1 MGSVLLLIVT
11 PFCEVWDVTGV
22 KVIERSRSLRSLS
35 ASLRFFPGE
44 NPRIWRFGR
53 SIVPNRDLRLSERR
67 EPTSS
72 TGGMLAVLR
81 VWMGGGLVATGEEV
95 VDEVGVKV

>member
-1 MGSVLLLIVT
+1 MGSELFIVT

-22 KVIERSRSLRSLS
+22 KVIARSRSLRSLS

-44 NPRIWRFGR
+44 NPRICRFGR

-67 EPTSS
+67 EPISS
-72 TGGMLAVLR
+72 TGGMLTVLR
-81 VWMGGGLVATGEEV
+81 VWIGGGLVVLGEEA
-95 VDEVGVKV
+95 VDKVGVNV